1 MKNQL
6 AESVYAC
13 FYLYY
18 RYITFKIFLVLSS
31 TSSIVLNHCDSDMDS
46 LFTEEVTDA
55 FPIHAVLFIIGGVDL
70 KHYTVYLA
78 HRSG

>member
-13 FYLYY
+13 FYPYY
-18 RYITFKIFLVLSS
+18 TYVTFKIILVLSS
-31 TSSIVLNHCDSDMDS
+31 TSSIDLNHCDSDMDS
-46 LFTEEVTDA
+46 QFSEGATDA
-55 FPIHAVLFIIGGVDL
+55 FPVHTVLFIIVGVDL
-70 KHYTVYLA
+70 KHYTVYLS